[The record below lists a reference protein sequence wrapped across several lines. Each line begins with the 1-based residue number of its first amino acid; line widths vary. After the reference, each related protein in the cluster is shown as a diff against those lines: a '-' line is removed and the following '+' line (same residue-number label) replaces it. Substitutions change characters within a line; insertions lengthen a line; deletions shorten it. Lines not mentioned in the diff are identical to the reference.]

1 MQIDIWSDI
10 LCPWCYIGKRR
21 FEAAVEQ
28 LDLNE
33 TVIIRYRSFE
43 LNPEAPKLDSRSLN
57 QILSEKY
64 GLPDTE
70 VVAMQANVIAQAKE
84 VGLDYHLD
92 IAKSG
97 NSFNAHQL
105 LHLAWNQGK
114 QAALKERLMRAY
126 FTEGKAIGDNET
138 LINLAE
144 DVGIDRTMAQLT
156 LIDQTYASAVRHDQQ
171 MAQQIGIN
179 GVPFFVIDMKYGISG
194 AQPVDVFVQT
204 LQNVKIES

>member
-1 MQIDIWSDI
+1 
-10 LCPWCYIGKRR
+10 
-21 FEAAVEQ
+21 
-28 LDLNE
+28 
-33 TVIIRYRSFE
+33 
-43 LNPEAPKLDSRSLN
+43 
-57 QILSEKY
+57 
-64 GLPDTE
+64 
-70 VVAMQANVIAQAKE
+70 
-84 VGLDYHLD
+84 
-92 IAKSG
+92 
-97 NSFNAHQL
+97 
-105 LHLAWNQGK
+105 
-114 QAALKERLMRAY
+114 MRAY

-194 AQPVDVFVQT
+194 AQPVDVFVQA